1 MIRRGAAVLAA
12 ARDEPPGAGLPGLP
26 ELRVGGLDRVSAE
39 RLLAGEGLVAGRL
52 GRGRAGRA
60 AAGDTGGVIF
70 SHPLARAAVLA
81 GSDVAERMAVHQA
94 LASVLDGDWRA
105 WHLAAVGGAARWK
118 DCFKMNW

>member
-1 MIRRGAAVLAA
+1 LAA
-12 ARDEPPGAGLPGLP
+12 AERAGL
-26 ELRVGGLDRVSAE
+26 LRVTPA
-39 RLLAGEGLVAGRL
+39 
-52 GRGRAGRA
+52 
-60 AAGDTGGVIF
+60 GVIF